1 LTIISQNRNKEIK
14 KKKLNVKEDGLWREA
29 FTLRKNFNYVLI
41 RVYYTSGKII
51 IKLV

>member
-1 LTIISQNRNKEIK
+1 LTIISQNRNKEI